1 MQLETPLWKRLVIW
15 AAVLLVGVNY
25 ILSAESLGD
34 LVQAAVAITFINEL
48 DDMAVFLHGPIA
60 KIIEVTYI
68 RCSKPVLGPENSA
81 MFSMICTIP
90 VIASVSFGIIY
101 GIHNSYC

>member
-1 MQLETPLWKRLVIW
+1 M
-15 AAVLLVGVNY
+15 LLVGINY
-25 ILSAESLGD
+25 ILSAETLGD

-48 DDMAVFLHGPIA
+48 DDMAVFLHGDFA
-60 KIIEVTYI
+60 KSIEVNYV
-68 RCSKPVLGPENSA
+68 RCDKPVLDPDASA
-81 MFSMICTIP
+81 TFSTLFTIP